1 MRDAIGGALTLPLII
16 TFMVIVNAY
25 LAFNVNYTKAFRV
38 KNEIRSIIEKHEGL
52 TCGAI
57 SDIGEYMNSTNY
69 TTNKYLQSWC
79 SNNGYNVISA
89 NGRTFCVQ
97 VHPVDSN
104 GDQQPNSKYKGA
116 YYSIVTFVEMD
127 IPILDK
133 FLVTPAGSL
142 FAVKGETSI
151 IYSSGTYTELNS
163 MPICD

>member
-16 TFMVIVNAY
+16 TFMIIVNAY

-52 TCGAI
+52 TCDALN
-57 SDIGEYMNSTNY
+57 DIGDYMNSVNY
-69 TTNKYLQSWC
+69 TTNSFLQGWC
-79 SNNGYNVISA
+79 KNNEYSVLEV
-89 NGRTFCVQ
+89 NGRSFCIQ
-97 VHPVDSN
+97 AHPVDEN
-104 GDQQPNSKYKGA
+104 GNQQPNSIYKGA

-127 IPILDK
+127 IPVLDR

-163 MPICD
+163 MAICH